1 MAKRAEG
8 LPLET
13 IVLLIIV
20 LFVLIVIILF
30 ITGVFG
36 SGSNFFSG
44 MLDAL
49 TGRG

>member
-1 MAKRAEG
+1 MTKKAEG

-20 LFVLIVIILF
+20 LVVLIVIVLF
-30 ITGVFG
+30 VSGVFG
-36 SGSNFFSG
+36 SGSNFFSDI
-44 MLDAL
+44 LNAI